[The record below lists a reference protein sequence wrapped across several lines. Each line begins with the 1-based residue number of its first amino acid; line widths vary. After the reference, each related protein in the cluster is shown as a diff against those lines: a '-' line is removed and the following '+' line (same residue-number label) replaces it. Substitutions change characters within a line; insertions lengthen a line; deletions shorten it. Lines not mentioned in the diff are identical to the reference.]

1 MQPKNIKRL
10 AILGAA
16 CIVGVIVALLGSS
29 SGDNPRRNG
38 ASSATAPRA
47 RSVSTSPP
55 TARPAGPARV
65 LLAIDR
71 SASMRC
77 PLELRTPDEQCTPEL
92 RKQERL
98 LGEHRRLTRIGA
110 ARSFASGG
118 IAVLKMPGDEL
129 GVSAFWTSR
138 GTGTRRE
145 VLKRKPKRV
154 LRRFVTLGPIS
165 GLPKLQELLGRLGAT
180 DGGTPLYDMIDQGA
194 RDLRTGSS
202 AETAVNS
209 LVILTDGGSNGSK
222 LTLGELRSRLL
233 AAGGA
238 DEPVRLLIT
247 ATGEARCEELRT
259 LTEPGDGDCFQAPTE
274 KLVVCA
280 SQKIQTLVR
289 QPQPP
294 TPRNAEEKARD
305 RAPCR

>member
-110 ARSFASGG
+110 ARSLR
-118 IAVLKMPGDEL
+118 AVGSPFSRCRETSWVFSVLDLEGHRH
-129 GVSAFWTSR
+129 ASR
-138 GTGTRRE
+138 GAQAEAQARAQAVRDAWPHLGTTEAPRAAWSLGGDRR
-145 VLKRKPKRV
+145 R
-154 LRRFVTLGPIS
+154 
-165 GLPKLQELLGRLGAT
+165 
-180 DGGTPLYDMIDQGA
+180 DPLYDMIDQGA